1 MARKKQP
8 PPLHVSLARI
18 EVERV
23 AAAQRTRTRIAQLMK
38 HEEENNDEDEVA
50 VTNIFPNHFGLS
62 ICCFCVLLV
71 LMNLLFLQW
80 LYHKVHNVKL
90 Q

>member
-18 EVERV
+18 EEERV

-38 HEEENNDEDEVA
+38 HEEENYDEDEVA

-80 LYHKVHNVKL
+80 LYHYHKV
-90 Q
+90 

>member
-18 EVERV
+18 EEERV

-38 HEEENNDEDEVA
+38 HDEENNDEDEVA
-50 VTNIFPNHFGLS
+50 FRP
-62 ICCFCVLLV
+62 
-71 LMNLLFLQW
+71 
-80 LYHKVHNVKL
+80 
-90 Q
+90 